1 MSGETKSNKQFSK
14 QSTKQSKTVS
24 GWKKRQI
31 TVAPYVFAAFTGD
44 RSGSMQGI
52 YRESATGL
60 YEWATDLIESANENN
75 QQGRMFITCFDNKA
89 DKRLDNVDFKN
100 VQITQEKC
108 MGWMKPR
115 GSTRLYDTAIEDLD
129 NIIEKVEEFKNN
141 LPRAVKMLNPDVSIV
156 WACCTDGYDNSSV
169 NTGEDLKKK
178 VLWAREKGVK
188 CFFLAANQDAV
199 TTGQSYGFSA
209 DTSMTYTA
217 DAEHSAM
224 AFRSVSTNMKQASRG
239 ESFTFTHCQRQ
250 SSLQSNQSQPNTPPS
265 APSTGPSTAPT
276 APSKAQRANLFDS
289 PPTSPRQFSSP
300 PPLTNRQRFYMNYMN
315 RNQTPPLL
323 TRSPGV
329 RFW

>member
-1 MSGETKSNKQFSK
+1 MKSNT
-14 QSTKQSKTVS
+14 QSNTQSN
-24 GWKKRQI
+24 KRQN

-52 YRESATGL
+52 YEVSATGL
-60 YEWATDLIESANENN
+60 YEWATDLIESANDNN

-89 DKRLDNVDFKN
+89 DKRLDNVDLKY
-100 VQITQEKC
+100 VRITQKKC
-108 MGWMKPR
+108 MEWMNPR

-129 NIIEKVEEFKNN
+129 NIIQKVEEFKKN
-141 LPRAVKMLNPDVSIV
+141 LPRAVKMLNPEISIV

-169 NTGEDLKKK
+169 NTREDFKKK

-217 DAEHSAM
+217 DTEHSAM

-239 ESFTFTHCQRQ
+239 ESFSFTRVQRQ
-250 SSLQSNQSQPNTPPS
+250 SSQRQQSPPPTAPQSPQS
-265 APSTGPSTAPT
+265 APT
-276 APSKAQRANLFDS
+276 APQAQQAPQAPQAQS
-289 PPTSPRQFSSP
+289 APA
-300 PPLTNRQRFYMNYMN
+300 LTNRQRFYMN
-315 RNQTPPLL
+315 QVAPSL